1 MARTFRLSDLS
12 KLISDQKKG
21 LYPHIAPNLTWG
33 RGLITLGALFSPFAD
48 SIGVLTSIDKD
59 QLNLNPTVAQASH
72 RSGAELAHF
81 TFFSPESALETPA
94 FNRLIEYLITK
105 LGDRKAHSI
114 VAEVPEDSPLFE
126 ALHKENFSVFARQ
139 QIWEIKFR
147 PEFEDSDIRCRWLAG
162 LDAINV
168 HRVYN
173 RIVPHLIQ
181 SIELGPLNRLRGVVC
196 YRDDGLAGYADVVTG
211 PFGIWTQ
218 PFIPLNEP
226 EPQIVLAEILN
237 LLAPRRWRPVYIC
250 QRMYQSHL
258 SQLLQD
264 LGVEPGPK
272 QVVMARRLTSAVKK
286 PALSPIP
293 QINGSREATTPY
305 SNPFENKN

>member
-1 MARTFRLSDLS
+1 M
-12 KLISDQKKG
+12 DQKKG

-33 RGLITLGALFSPFAD
+33 RGLITLGAIFSPFAD
-48 SIGVLTSIDKD
+48 SIGMLTAIDED
-59 QLNLNPTVAQASH
+59 QLNLNPTVAQVSH
-72 RSGAELAHF
+72 RSGAELAHL
-81 TFFSPESALETPA
+81 TFFSPESALESPESPA

-126 ALHKENFSVFARQ
+126 ALHKENFNVFARQ
-139 QIWEIKFR
+139 QIWKIKFK
-147 PEFEDSDIRCRWLAG
+147 PKLEDTDIRCRWLAG

-181 SIELGPLNRLRGVVC
+181 SIEIGPLNRLRGVVC
-196 YRDDGLAGYADVVTG
+196 YREDELAGYADVITG
-211 PFGIWTQ
+211 PWGIWAQ

-226 EPQIVLAEILN
+226 EPQLVLSEILN
-237 LLAPRRWRPVYIC
+237 LLAPRSWRPVYIC
-250 QRMYQSHL
+250 QRTYQSHL
-258 SQLLQD
+258 SQLLGD
-264 LGVEPGPK
+264 VGAEPGPK
-272 QVVMARRLTSAVKK
+272 QVVMARRLTSAIKK

-293 QINGSREATTPY
+293 HINGSREATTPY
-305 SNPFENKN
+305 SNPFKNKN